1 MAGLEKLTFT
11 VSEAAVWLG
20 ISRTTAYEGV
30 HTGQLRAVRL
40 GRRLVIPRE
49 AIVELLAGPAASG
62 SDETGAS
69 AAAAVG

>member
-11 VSEAAVWLG
+11 VSEAALLLG
-20 ISRTTAYEGV
+20 TSRTTAYECV

-49 AIVELLAGPAASG
+49 AIVELLAGPASSG

-69 AAAAVG
+69 AEAAVG